1 MNIETQ
7 LKLLAL
13 EIRKHGRTIAIK
25 YESFDDGYTVTHYA
39 VEYDDGYYLLMYR
52 DVRIKGVLKCDD
64 RETLNI
70 ILEEWKHGN
79 N

>member
-1 MNIETQ
+1 MNVRIQ

-13 EIRKHGRTIAIK
+13 EIRRNCRTLAIK

-39 VEYDDGYYLLMYR
+39 VEYDDNYYLLMYR
-52 DVRIKGVLKCDD
+52 DGCIKAIYKCDGRD
-64 RETLNI
+64 GLVS
-70 ILEEWKHGN
+70 ILEGWKHDN